1 MGAAKRAIIL
11 VLDGI
16 GAGEMPD
23 AGLYGDEG
31 SNTLANTASKA
42 GGLTMPTLS
51 SMGLGNAVALSGK
64 KAPGLDPAERPTAS
78 WGRMMEKSPGKD
90 STTGHW
96 EMAGVVLKRAF
107 PLYPEGFPDDVLDA
121 FSSATGRG
129 VLCNR
134 PYSGTE
140 VIKDFGDEHVR
151 TGRFI
156 VYTSGDS
163 VFQIASHVD
172 VVPLEE
178 LYEASRAAR
187 RILTGEH
194 EVGRVIAR
202 PFKGGSG
209 SYARIGE
216 KRRDFAVEPP
226 VPNLLSLVVDS
237 GMDVTGCGKIDD
249 LFANRN
255 ISVSRHVS
263 GNRAT
268 MEALVQSLGE
278 DRPGLVFANCVDFDM
293 LYGHR
298 NDIRGMASA
307 LEEVDGLIAGA
318 MERMGADDLLIVTAD
333 HGNDPTTPST
343 DHSREMPFVL
353 VWGKGHKPVPLGTRS
368 TFADVGATAA
378 DWLGLRWD
386 LPGTSMIGAERRAL
400 G

>member
-1 MGAAKRAIIL
+1 MAGKRRAIIL

-23 AGLYGDEG
+23 AGLYKDAG
-31 SNTLANTASKA
+31 SNTLANTAISV
-42 GGLTMPTLS
+42 GGLVMPTLA
-51 SMGLGNAVALSGK
+51 SMGIGNAVAMSGF
-64 KAPGLDPAERPTAS
+64 KAPGLDPVARPIAS
-78 WGRMMEKSPGKD
+78 WGRMLEKSPGKD

-96 EMAGVVLKRAF
+96 EMAGIILDKPF
-107 PLYPEGFPDDVLDA
+107 PLYPEGFPKEVLDA
-121 FSSATGRG
+121 FSAATGRG

-134 PYSGTE
+134 PYSGTD
-140 VIKDFGDEHVR
+140 VIMDYGDEHAR
-151 TGRFI
+151 TGKFI

-178 LYEASRAAR
+178 LYEASAIAR
-187 RILTGEH
+187 GILVGEH

-202 PFKGGSG
+202 PFTGKSG
-209 SYARIGE
+209 AYIRIGE
-216 KRRDFAVEPP
+216 KRRDYAVEPS
-226 VPNLLSLVVDS
+226 VPNLLSIVRAS

-249 LFANRN
+249 LFAHKNVS
-255 ISVSRHVS
+255 ISKHVS
-263 GNRAT
+263 GNKAT
-268 MEALVQSLGE
+268 MEALVQSLEE
-278 DRPGLVFANCVDFDM
+278 DLPGLIFANCVDFDM

-298 NDIRGMASA
+298 NDVRGMASA
-307 LEEVDGLIAGA
+307 LEEVDGLIASA
-318 MERMGADDLLIVTAD
+318 MGRMGDEDLLIITAD

-353 VWGKGHKPVPLGTRS
+353 VWGRKVDPVPLGTRS

-378 DWLGLRWD
+378 GWLGLGWG
-386 LPGTSMIGAERRAL
+386 LPGTDMIGAERRVL